1 MVVVS
6 KIKLDIQLDYAKGL
20 EIVDW
25 KCSLFQPCV
34 TEDNHQAQQKYCW
47 NVKKENVFSCQDD
60 ETVKIDHQHA
70 NDNIQKSAAQTC
82 ACKSYLFYLNPN
94 FNGSF
99 LAIESNF
106 TNARYYLW
114 LDFFQLSY
122 KNQACPWN

>member
-82 ACKSYLFYLNPN
+82 ACKSYRFDFLTQIAMAVFWPLNPISWMPDIT
-94 FNGSF
+94 FGLTFS
-99 LAIESNF
+99 S
-106 TNARYYLW
+106 
-114 LDFFQLSY
+114 
-122 KNQACPWN
+122 